1 MINTILSA
9 VITQLE
15 TVTSLTGGVVLGMPE
30 RLESLSETPV
40 CWITAVEESV
50 DENTRATGPVAQRLW
65 VRIEL
70 TLGATGATA
79 LDDVL
84 DVKADVRAA
93 LLGFVAATNC
103 LPMETRGGALLFSD
117 PGWALWRETYLTDY
131 YEIASA

>member
-1 MINTILSA
+1 MIDTILSA
-9 VITQLE
+9 VITQLG

-40 CWITAVEESV
+40 CWITSVEESG

-70 TLGATGATA
+70 TLGATGADA
-79 LDDVL
+79 LADVL
-84 DVKADVRAA
+84 EAKADVRAA
-93 LLGFVAATNC
+93 LLGFVPSTNC
-103 LPMETRGGALLFSD
+103 LPMESRGGALLFSD
-117 PGWALWRETYLTDY
+117 PGWSLWRETYLTDY